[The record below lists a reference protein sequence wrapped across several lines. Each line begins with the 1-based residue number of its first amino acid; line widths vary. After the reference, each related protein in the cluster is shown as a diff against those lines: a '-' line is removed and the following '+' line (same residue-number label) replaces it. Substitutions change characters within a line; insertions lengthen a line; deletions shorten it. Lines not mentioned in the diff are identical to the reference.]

1 MSKAR
6 TDSVEWICQYSD
18 IDNLKILFKDWEDE
32 GELTFRTYDDSHGS
46 TRIILDVDQVIEV
59 RNVLND
65 LLEGL

>member
-1 MSKAR
+1 MKAVYEGVQW
-6 TDSVEWICQYSD
+6 DCQYSD
-18 IDNLKILFKDWEDE
+18 MDNLRILYEDWEDD
-32 GELTFRTYDDSHGS
+32 GELAFRTFDDSNGT

>member
-1 MSKAR
+1 MEAIN
-6 TDSVEWICQYSD
+6 DGVQWDCQYSD
-18 IDNLKILFKDWEDE
+18 IDSLMILFEDWEDD
-32 GELTFRTYDDSHGS
+32 GELTFKTYDDWNSS

>member
-1 MSKAR
+1 MEAV
-6 TDSVEWICQYSD
+6 DGGVQWDCQYSD
-18 IDNLKILFKDWEDE
+18 IDNLRILFEDWEDD
-32 GELTFRTYDDSHGS
+32 GELTFKTYDDWNSS

>member
-1 MSKAR
+1 MEAI
-6 TDSVEWICQYSD
+6 DGGVQWDCQYSD
-18 IDNLKILFKDWEDE
+18 IDSLTILFEDWEDK
-32 GELTFRTYDDSHGS
+32 GELTFITYDEWNSS